1 MQNTLIPVVE
11 ISQVGEARRMAMDL
25 ASRLN
30 FPETKRGKVGI
41 VVTEIANNLIKH
53 AQNGEILLR
62 ALDFDDVGG
71 LEILAVD
78 KGAGMENVSECLR
91 DGFSTG
97 GTPGTGLGA
106 ISRLADFFDI
116 YSLPSVGTAVVAQLW
131 ATLIPE
137 NLPSLKIGAVN
148 IPLASEQ
155 TCGDAWAVI
164 PVEPGRQLVIVAD
177 GLGHGE
183 LAFEASAAAIR
194 VAKNNCQ
201 RFAPKE
207 ILELMHQQLRSTRGA
222 AVGIADL
229 NFNLQSVCFAGIGN
243 IAGSIIAT
251 ESRSMVSYSGI
262 VGHQIRKIQEFTYA
276 FPANAT
282 LILSSD
288 GLATQWKI
296 DRYSGLISKHPSLI
310 AGVLYRD
317 FKRPRDDVSVVVV
330 RQ

>member
-11 ISQVGEARRMAMDL
+11 ISQVGEARRMAMDF

-53 AQNGEILLR
+53 AQNGEIILR
-62 ALDFDDVGG
+62 ALYLDDIGG

-78 KGAGMENVSECLR
+78 KGVGMEDVSECLR

-131 ATLIPE
+131 ATPLPE

-194 VAKNNCQ
+194 VAKKNCQ

-243 IAGSIIAT
+243 IAGSIVAI
-251 ESRSMVSYSGI
+251 ESRSLVSYSGI
-262 VGHQIRKIQEFTYA
+262 VGHQIRKIQEFTYS